1 MAYADIQIE
10 APEAL
15 LTKDAPPEELYR
27 IGLIYSEG
35 MDVAVDLV
43 AAHKWFNLA
52 ATRGHRGARVCRQEM
67 ADMMAYAAS
76 VGSAA
81 AKREVG
87 ARGFIGNATDAT
99 AHHFGK
105 LVPAIVE
112 GKIIL
117 CLVVRLVP

>member
-15 LTKDAPPEELYR
+15 LAKDAPAEELYR

-52 ATRGHRGARVCRQEM
+52 ATRGHRGAKTCRQEM
-67 ADMMAYAAS
+67 ADMMSPDEVIKAQRAA
-76 VGSAA
+76 
-81 AKREVG
+81 REWLKK
-87 ARGFIGNATDAT
+87 AN
-99 AHHFGK
+99 
-105 LVPAIVE
+105 
-112 GKIIL
+112 
-117 CLVVRLVP
+117 

>member
-15 LTKDAPPEELYR
+15 LSKDAPAEELYR

-52 ATRGHRGARVCRQEM
+52 ALRGYGPARICRQEM
-67 ADMMAYAAS
+67 AEMMTSEEVLKAQRAA
-76 VGSAA
+76 
-81 AKREVG
+81 REWMKK
-87 ARGFIGNATDAT
+87 AN
-99 AHHFGK
+99 
-105 LVPAIVE
+105 
-112 GKIIL
+112 
-117 CLVVRLVP
+117 